1 MRFRRRKSILVG
13 VTLLMVWFSGVSSA
27 EVLNTFIIQG
37 DGFGWAEV
45 NFGTGNITESLD
57 SRFQCV
63 LTSNDDGTGIYWKLD
78 LNLPDLVVEETFVE
92 TGSSAG
98 GRLAID
104 VDTEDNRA
112 WVWAFKT
119 QDSVDSTGDVEVLF
133 TVDLDTLTGYVV
145 GEGQTVNV
153 TDSSIHTFWDHL
165 GPITVSVPTE

>member
-1 MRFRRRKSILVG
+1 MRFKRTKSILVG
-13 VTLLMVWFSGVSSA
+13 MSLLMLCFSGVSSA
-27 EVLNTFIIQG
+27 EVLNTFTIQG
-37 DGFGWAEV
+37 DGFGWTEV

-63 LTSNDDGTGIYWKLD
+63 LTSNDDGAGIYWKLD
-78 LNLPDLVVEETFVE
+78 LNLPDLGVEETFVE

-104 VDTEDNRA
+104 VEDNRA

-119 QDSVDSTGDVEVLF
+119 KDSEDSTGDVEVLF
-133 TVDLDTLTGYVV
+133 TVDLNTLTGYVV
-145 GEGQTVNV
+145 AEGQTVDV
-153 TDSSIHTFWDHL
+153 TDSSIHIFWDHL